1 MAQNVIEFDDVGLR
15 YEQGPEILK
24 GLTFALPAGSF
35 HFLTGESG
43 AGKTSVLKLMYLAQK
58 ATRGS
63 VRVFGRSVSKIG
75 RDELPEIRSKIG
87 VVFQD
92 FRLLDHLSAMDNVAL
107 PLRLQGVPEATIKRD
122 VTDILRWAHLS
133 AHLNSKP
140 PTLSGGQKQNVAIA
154 RAVINRPQILVADE
168 PTGNLDDHSAKRLL
182 NLFVELNKRGTTVVI
197 ATHNEELIRAYPF
210 PRIHLSNGGVR
221 IYPAG
226 YAPDRLSRM
235 QEDGNV

>member
-1 MAQNVIEFDDVGLR
+1 MVQNVIEFDDVGLR

-24 GLTFALPAGSF
+24 GVTFALPSGSF

-63 VRVFGRSVSKIG
+63 VRIFGRNVVAVG

-107 PLRLQGVPEATIKRD
+107 PLRLQGVPEQTVRRD

-154 RAVINRPQILVADE
+154 RAVINRPQILIADE
-168 PTGNLDDHSAKRLL
+168 PTGNLDDQSAKRLL
-182 NLFVELNKRGTTVVI
+182 NLFVEMNKRGTTVVI
-197 ATHNEELIRAYPF
+197 ATHNEALIQAYPF
-210 PRIHLSNGGVR
+210 PRIHLSDGRVR

-226 YAPDRLSRM
+226 YSPDRLNQIR
-235 QEDGNV
+235 ENADV